1 MSSGCWRSQST
12 GEGSGAVLPS
22 GLRRAVPV
30 QHFVMVPSQASLEGA
45 GADSAEDMREEA
57 REATDPSSDA
67 LLLSCQTNGTRLL
80 NLVQLSRQD

>member
-1 MSSGCWRSQST
+1 
-12 GEGSGAVLPS
+12 
-22 GLRRAVPV
+22 
-30 QHFVMVPSQASLEGA
+30 MVPSQASLEGA